1 MNKKDLVDHIAK
13 KTGLNKGKAE
23 DALNAAFEGIT
34 GALKKKDDASFVGF
48 GSFSVVNR
56 KARNGRN
63 PRTGE
68 QIKIPASNVA
78 RFKPGKMLKEF

>member
-13 KTGLNKGKAE
+13 KTGLNKGTSE

-34 GALKKKDDASFVGF
+34 ESLKKKDDASFVGF
-48 GSFSVVNR
+48 GSFCVVNR

-68 QIKIPASNVA
+68 QIKIPASNVV